1 MEAEFINEY
10 INRLIAKLHDLT
22 SQNVM
27 IETRL
32 ALAEKQNA
40 NLQVELQQTKVEL
53 EKLQKK
59 TKPASE

>member
-10 INRLIAKLHDLT
+10 ISRLIAKLHDLT

-27 IETRL
+27 TETRL

-40 NLQVELQQTKVEL
+40 NLQVELQQTRVEL

-59 TKPASE
+59 TKSSSE

>member
-10 INRLIAKLHDLT
+10 ISRLIAKLHDLT

-40 NLQVELQQTKVEL
+40 NLQVELQQTKAEL

>member
-10 INRLIAKLHDLT
+10 ISRLIAKLHDLT

-27 IETRL
+27 TETRL

-59 TKPASE
+59 TKSASE